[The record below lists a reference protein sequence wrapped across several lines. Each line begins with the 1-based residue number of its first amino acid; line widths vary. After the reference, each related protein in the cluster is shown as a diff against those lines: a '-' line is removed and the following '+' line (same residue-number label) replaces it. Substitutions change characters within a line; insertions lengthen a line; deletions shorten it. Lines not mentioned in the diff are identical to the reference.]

1 MSSNCL
7 TNDHEKIHEQ
17 RSRQGD
23 RRQKEG
29 KKLSDRRERGRV
41 GMVVGEAVAC

>member
-7 TNDHEKIHEQ
+7 TNDHEKIREQ

-29 KKLSDRRERGRV
+29 KKLSDRRERV